1 MGKCILIGAGDLT
14 MGELS
19 VTEEDYVIAVDGGLS
34 YCGILN
40 VEPDLIIGD
49 FDSMS
54 EQEKLAV
61 EQLQQTVP
69 EKICRLP
76 ECKDDTDMLAAIK
89 RGLELGYNDFRIYA
103 ATGGRFDHTL
113 ANIQCLLYLKNH
125 GAVGYLVDGTGMVLV
140 LQNEAVHF
148 RKELEGTM
156 SLFALTKEAK
166 GVNIRGM
173 KYPLEN
179 AVITNDFPIGIS
191 NEFLGE
197 EAEVSVEDGELV
209 CMTGTMRMK
218 YNHVSRNVRFEDDQG
233 GGTECPPLCFYRK
246 KIFRIF
252 RFSVGEIRNYKL
264 ESETDRGEDPLGRM
278 RQNERESWRTINII
292 FSSWRMIR
300 KSGMVWKSI

>member
-1 MGKCILIGAGDLT
+1 

-89 RGLELGYNDFRIYA
+89 RGLELGYTDFRIYA

-140 LQNEAVHF
+140 RRTKLCIS
-148 RKELEGTM
+148 EGAGGHHVTVCPDEGG
-156 SLFALTKEAK
+156 KRRE
-166 GVNIRGM
+166 
-173 KYPLEN
+173 YPRHE
-179 AVITNDFPIGIS
+179 ISFGKCRDHQRFPH
-191 NEFLGE
+191 
-197 EAEVSVEDGELV
+197 
-209 CMTGTMRMK
+209 R
-218 YNHVSRNVRFEDDQG
+218 DQ
-233 GGTECPPLCFYRK
+233 
-246 KIFRIF
+246 
-252 RFSVGEIRNYKL
+252 
-264 ESETDRGEDPLGRM
+264 
-278 RQNERESWRTINII
+278 Q
-292 FSSWRMIR
+292 
-300 KSGMVWKSI
+300 

>member
-1 MGKCILIGAGDLT
+1 MRDVWPAKAGKICRIVGAGDGFAAFAPLASHAP
-14 MGELS
+14 GDLL
-19 VTEEDYVIAVDGGLS
+19 IAADGGLKAAQAV
-34 YCGILN
+34 G
-40 VEPDLIIGD
+40 VTPDVVLGD
-49 FDSMS
+49 FDS
-54 EQEKLAV
+54 LGH
-61 EQLQQTVP
+61 VP
-69 EKICRLP
+69 EGDNVLRWP
-76 ECKDDTDMLAAIK
+76 EMKDDTDMMLAI
-89 RGLELGYNDFRIYA
+89 RLGLEKGYRTFYLYGGC
-103 ATGGRFDHTL
+103 GGRLDHTL

-209 CMTGTMRMK
+209 CMIR
-218 YNHVSRNVRFEDDQG
+218 YYED
-233 GGTECPPLCFYRK
+233 E
-246 KIFRIF
+246 
-252 RFSVGEIRNYKL
+252 V
-264 ESETDRGEDPLGRM
+264 
-278 RQNERESWRTINII
+278 
-292 FSSWRMIR
+292 
-300 KSGMVWKSI
+300 

>member
-1 MGKCILIGAGDLT
+1 

-34 YCGILN
+34 YCGLLN

-89 RGLELGYNDFRIYA
+89 RGLELGYTDFRIYA

-125 GAVGYLVDGTGMVLV
+125 GAVGYLVDGTP
-140 LQNEAVHF
+140 
-148 RKELEGTM
+148 
-156 SLFALTKEAK
+156 
-166 GVNIRGM
+166 VNPPEPMAIRLWHIW
-173 KYPLEN
+173 YPSCRGSMNGSFHIL
-179 AVITNDFPIGIS
+179 
-191 NEFLGE
+191 
-197 EAEVSVEDGELV
+197 
-209 CMTGTMRMK
+209 MR
-218 YNHVSRNVRFEDDQG
+218 SA
-233 GGTECPPLCFYRK
+233 P
-246 KIFRIF
+246 
-252 RFSVGEIRNYKL
+252 
-264 ESETDRGEDPLGRM
+264 
-278 RQNERESWRTINII
+278 
-292 FSSWRMIR
+292 
-300 KSGMVWKSI
+300 